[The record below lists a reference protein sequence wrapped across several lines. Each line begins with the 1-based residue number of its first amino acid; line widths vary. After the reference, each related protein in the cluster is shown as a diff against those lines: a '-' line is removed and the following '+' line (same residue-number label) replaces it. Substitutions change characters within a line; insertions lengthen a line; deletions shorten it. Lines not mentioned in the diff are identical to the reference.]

1 MDIIDILMARAM
13 TPQGQIEGYAAR
25 AEQAVNAAME
35 AVNNIAS
42 ITEQTNA
49 NNTAAQEA
57 LENVES
63 ALNELDTVGNL
74 QDIADNEISKLAF
87 AVNTVNNNNA
97 ITNNL
102 KITYPDDEQ
111 TNVTVTKYYTTT
123 GNNIDGTMTQ
133 KAITQAMNSATVN
146 LGAANAGK
154 FVAVGTNGELVPS
167 NSTPVNPDTPIIPEP
182 TDEPLGLEIDYV
194 NKTYTRLGSASNLT
208 AGADFNVFKM
218 YGGRK
223 RCTVANDGTIIAFYG
238 DEDFIEDGSN
248 GQVMVYQP
256 KFYYYRKPTSL
267 KLVNGKKIIEKE
279 EIYISETPRTNFK
292 VHPAFVNNNNETL
305 DYILYSAYE
314 GSAYSPANISYN
326 INDGSVNFT
335 IDQLTSIVGARPLSG
350 TNKLLN
356 VENAQQ
362 LAHNRGIN
370 WHISSLKTLSAI
382 QMLMLIEFGTLN
394 MQMALQKGYVTIE
407 GNGNNYSCL
416 TGSTASLGNQS
427 GAAAN
432 SINGMN
438 KTTTSTAGRRAISYR
453 GEENP
458 WGNIRKLL
466 CDVTIIGDGA
476 SEGGYVY
483 INNKYPEQLNNNI
496 NTGFKLPNNSDY
508 ISGFAYINTS
518 YDWIFMPGECSN
530 GNSVVPVGD
539 SIYIIQSLN
548 DSVSLSYGGSWSGI
562 DTDGIFQY
570 GATLKFTNAAP
581 GVGARLIY
589 IPTINNIYNS
599 NIEKWTT
606 TQN

>member
-13 TPQGQIEGYAAR
+13 TPQGQIESYAAR

-49 NNTAAQEA
+49 NNIAAQEA

-87 AVNTVNNNNA
+87 AVNIVNSNNA

-111 TNVTVTKYYTTT
+111 TNVAVTKYYTTT

-133 KAITQAMNSATVN
+133 KAITQAMRSATVN

-194 NKTYTRLGSASNLT
+194 NMTYTRLGQAANLS
-208 AGADFNVFKM
+208 AGADFDQFTM

-223 RCTVANDGTIIAFYG
+223 RCTVADDGTIIAFYG
-238 DEDFIEDGSN
+238 DDNFVEDGSN

-256 KFYYYRKPTSL
+256 KFYYYRKPVSF
-267 KLVNGKKIIEKE
+267 KVVNGMKIIEKE

-292 VHPAFVNNNNETL
+292 LHPAFINDDNESL

-314 GSAYSPANISYN
+314 GCSYDPTTDYYN
-326 INDGSVNFT
+326 INDGAVNFT
-335 IDQLTSIVGARPLSG
+335 TDQLSSIVGARTISG
-350 TNKLLN
+350 IGKLLN
-356 VENAQQ
+356 VTNAEL
-362 LAHNRGIN
+362 LASNRGTN
-370 WHISSLKTLSAI
+370 WHISALRALSATQI
-382 QMLMLIEFGTLN
+382 LMLIEFGTLN
-394 MQMALQKGYVTIE
+394 MQMALEKGYVMI
-407 GNGNNYSCL
+407 NQFNNNYSCL
-416 TGSTASLGNQS
+416 TGSTSLLGNQT
-427 GAAAN
+427 GAAQK
-432 SINGMN
+432 SINGLTKEN
-438 KTTTSTAGRRAISYR
+438 SSVPGQRAISYR
-453 GEENP
+453 GQENP

-466 CDVTIIGDGA
+466 CDVSIEK
-476 SEGGYVY
+476 SGYAT
-483 INNKYPEQLNNNI
+483 INNKYSKEFTDILATAP
-496 NTGFKLPNNSDY
+496 KLPSNSNY
-508 ISGFAYINTS
+508 ISGFSYINNS
-518 YDWIFMPGECSN
+518 YDWLFIPGECQN
-530 GNSVVPVGD
+530 GNSAIPVGD
-539 SIYIIQSLN
+539 TLLIASPLT
-548 DSVSLSYGGSWSGI
+548 DTMALSYGGGWSSGDESGI
-562 DTDGIFQY
+562 FHY
-570 GATLKFTNAAP
+570 GATLKLGAAAP

-599 NIEKWTT
+599 NIEKWAT